1 MHVTSTMFLADI
13 LSAGLS
19 HVRREFQRGS
29 RRADPPC
36 HQVSARRVVVDGTH
50 HVQVLDSDA
59 EEGKAITAIQVQ
71 DGLCACASSE
81 AMSQIQLWDVSYA
94 ADRPSSSS
102 SSSSSSPSS
111 PCPAAGWRLRRCL
124 GDASMSCVT
133 SMSFERPLGMIVAGC
148 GDYSMR
154 VWDLET

>member
-1 MHVTSTMFLADI
+1 M
-13 LSAGLS
+13 
-19 HVRREFQRGS
+19 
-29 RRADPPC
+29 
-36 HQVSARRVVVDGTH
+36 VVDGTN

-81 AMSQIQLWDVSYA
+81 PMSQIQLWDVSYS

-102 SSSSSSPSS
+102 SSS
-111 PCPAAGWRLRRCL
+111 CVAGGWRLRRCL

-133 SMSFERPLGMIVAGC
+133 SMSFERPMGKVVAGC
-148 GDYSMR
+148 GDKTMR
-154 VWDLET
+154 IWDLET